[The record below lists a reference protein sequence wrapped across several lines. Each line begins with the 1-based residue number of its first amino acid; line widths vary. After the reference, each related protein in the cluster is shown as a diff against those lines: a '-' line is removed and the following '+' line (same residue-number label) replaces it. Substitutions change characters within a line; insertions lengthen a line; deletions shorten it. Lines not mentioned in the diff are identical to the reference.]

1 MGRADRSA
9 AVKMPDAV
17 SEGRGKDLTIR
28 KCERKMGKDY
38 SHGKVVSVLKV
49 LLQIGAIFG
58 IYWLSQGIEKILPF
72 PFPASVIS
80 LIVLL
85 VLLSVKAVKLNQIH
99 EMTDFI
105 LGNLAF
111 FFVPV
116 TMKIVDYADVVLEHG
131 AAFLTICVVS
141 TILTFGATAWTVQL
155 TNRWMNR
162 KKEGVK

>member
-1 MGRADRSA
+1 M
-9 AVKMPDAV
+9 K
-17 SEGRGKDLTIR
+17 I
-28 KCERKMGKDY
+28 
-38 SHGKVVSVLKV
+38 
-49 LLQIGAIFG
+49 LLQIGVIFG
-58 IYWLSQGIEKILPF
+58 IYWLSQGIEMLLPF

-85 VLLSVKAVKLNQIH
+85 VLLSVKAIKLERIK

-116 TMKIVDYADVVLEHG
+116 TMKIIDYVDVVLENG

-155 TNRWMNR
+155 TNRYLNR

>member
-1 MGRADRSA
+1 M
-9 AVKMPDAV
+9 K
-17 SEGRGKDLTIR
+17 I
-28 KCERKMGKDY
+28 
-38 SHGKVVSVLKV
+38 
-49 LLQIGAIFG
+49 LLQIGVIFG
-58 IYWLSQGIEKILPF
+58 IYWLSQGIEMILPF

-85 VLLSVKAVKLNQIH
+85 LLLSFKVIKLEQIK
-99 EMTDFI
+99 EKTDFI

-116 TMKIVDYADVVLEHG
+116 TMKIIDYADLVLEKG

-141 TILTFGATAWTVQL
+141 TIVTFAATAWTVQL

-162 KKEGVK
+162 KKGGNDR

>member
-1 MGRADRSA
+1 M
-9 AVKMPDAV
+9 K
-17 SEGRGKDLTIR
+17 I
-28 KCERKMGKDY
+28 
-38 SHGKVVSVLKV
+38 
-49 LLQIGAIFG
+49 LLQIGIIFG
-58 IYWLSQGIEKILPF
+58 IYWLSQGIEMILPF

-85 VLLSVKAVKLNQIH
+85 VLLSVRLIKLEQIK
-99 EMTDFI
+99 EKTDFI

-116 TMKIVDYADVVLEHG
+116 TMKIIDYVDVVLENG

-155 TNRWMNR
+155 TNRLMNR
-162 KKEGVK
+162 KKEGVQ

>member
-1 MGRADRSA
+1 M
-9 AVKMPDAV
+9 K
-17 SEGRGKDLTIR
+17 I
-28 KCERKMGKDY
+28 
-38 SHGKVVSVLKV
+38 
-49 LLQIGAIFG
+49 LLQIGIIFG
-58 IYWLSQGIEKILPF
+58 IYWLSQGIEMILPF

-85 VLLSVKAVKLNQIH
+85 VLLSVKAIKMEKIK

-111 FFVPV
+111 FFVPIS
-116 TMKIVDYADVVLEHG
+116 MKIIDYVDIVLKNG

-141 TILTFGATAWTVQL
+141 TIVTFAATAWAVQL

-162 KKEGVK
+162 KKEGYDK

>member
-1 MGRADRSA
+1 M
-9 AVKMPDAV
+9 
-17 SEGRGKDLTIR
+17 
-28 KCERKMGKDY
+28 
-38 SHGKVVSVLKV
+38 KV
-49 LLQIGAIFG
+49 LLQIGIIFG
-58 IYWLSQGIEKILPF
+58 IYWLSQGIEMILPF

-85 VLLSVKAVKLNQIH
+85 VLLSVRVIKLEQIR
-99 EMTDFI
+99 EKTDFI

-116 TMKIVDYADVVLEHG
+116 TMKIIDYMDMVLENG

-155 TNRWMNR
+155 TNRLMNR
-162 KKEGVK
+162 KKEGVQ

>member
-1 MGRADRSA
+1 M
-9 AVKMPDAV
+9 K
-17 SEGRGKDLTIR
+17 I
-28 KCERKMGKDY
+28 
-38 SHGKVVSVLKV
+38 
-49 LLQIGAIFG
+49 LLQIGIVFG
-58 IYWLSQGIEKILPF
+58 IYWLSQGIEMILPF

-85 VLLSVKAVKLNQIH
+85 VLLSVRLIKLEQIK
-99 EMTDFI
+99 EKTDFI

-116 TMKIVDYADVVLEHG
+116 TMKIIDYMDMVLENG

-155 TNRWMNR
+155 TNRLMNR
-162 KKEGVK
+162 KKEGVQ